1 MMDDRHVVA
10 LIPARGGSTSV
21 PRKNVR
27 ALGGKPLVAW
37 SIDVARA
44 VTAIDRTV
52 VSTDDDEIAQVAQEY
67 GAEVAD
73 RPDELATDEALVVDA
88 VRYHIAAWREVG
100 TPADVV
106 VLLEPTCPFR
116 SAEDVRAC
124 LSRLS
129 AGDVDSVATFT
140 EAALNP
146 HRAWRISDEEGIGE
160 AVDPFVNGAVPW
172 RPRQQLP
179 DAYQLNGG
187 AYAFFADR
195 LPDESVA
202 PFFGR
207 TGAVRMPEERS
218 IDIDTKVD
226 LELARVMV
234 EKLGLSERAN

>member
-1 MMDDRHVVA
+1 MMDNRHVVA

-27 ALGGKPLVAW
+27 PLGGRPLVAW

-44 VTAIDRTV
+44 VAAIDRTV
-52 VSTDDDEIAQVAQEY
+52 VSTDDEEIARVAREH
-67 GAEVAD
+67 GAEVAE

-88 VRYHIAAWREVG
+88 VRYHLAAWREGGEPV
-100 TPADVV
+100 DVV

-124 LSRLS
+124 LRRL
-129 AGDVDSVATFT
+129 ADGDLDSVATFT

-146 HRAWRISDEEGIGE
+146 HRAWRVHDDGEGE
-160 AVDPFVNGAVPW
+160 QVEPFVEGAIPW

-187 AYAFFADR
+187 AYVFYADR
-195 LPDESVA
+195 LPGESVSL
-202 PFFGR
+202 FFGR
-207 TGAVRMPEERS
+207 TGAVHMPEERS
-218 IDIDTKVD
+218 VDIDSMVD
-226 LELARVMV
+226 LERARAMAKPTGSP
-234 EKLGLSERAN
+234 E

>member
-27 ALGGKPLVAW
+27 PLGGRPLVAW
-37 SIDVARA
+37 SIDVARTVAA
-44 VTAIDRTV
+44 VDRTV
-52 VSTDDDEIAQVAQEY
+52 VSTDEEEIARVAREH

-73 RPDELATDEALVVDA
+73 RPDDLATDEALVVDA
-88 VRYHIAAWREVG
+88 VRYHLAAWREEG
-100 TPADVV
+100 TPADVL

-124 LSRLS
+124 LRRLDG
-129 AGDVDSVATFT
+129 GDVDSVATFT

-146 HRAWRISDEEGIGE
+146 HRAWRIGDAGAGE
-160 AVDPFVNGAVPW
+160 QVEPFVDGAVPW

-195 LPDESVA
+195 LPADSVA

-207 TGAVRMPEERS
+207 TAAVYMPEERS
-218 IDIDTKVD
+218 VDIDSRVD
-226 LELARVMV
+226 LALARVMA
-234 EKLGLSERAN
+234 EKKDFPE